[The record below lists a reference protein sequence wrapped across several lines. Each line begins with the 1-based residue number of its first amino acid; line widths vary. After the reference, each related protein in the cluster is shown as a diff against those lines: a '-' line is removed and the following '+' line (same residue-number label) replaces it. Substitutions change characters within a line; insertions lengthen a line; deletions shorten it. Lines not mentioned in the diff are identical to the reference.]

1 MGSTAISTQQAFCS
15 LQKFTP
21 LSYASSCRS
30 LRSRRKWAVP
40 ARCCSPA
47 TDVATAAKENRR
59 ELLKNGDDKLEIC
72 RVLNGM
78 WQTSGGWG
86 RIDRNDA
93 VEAMLNYADDGLSTF
108 DMADH
113 CMNSIF
119 TSPSF

>member
-1 MGSTAISTQQAFCS
+1 MGSTAIYTQQAFCN

-30 LRSRRKWAVP
+30 IRSRRKCAVP
-40 ARCCSPA
+40 IRCCSPSPA
-47 TDVATAAKENRR
+47 AEVATAAKENRR
-59 ELLKNGDDKLEIC
+59 ELLKNGDDNLEIC

-93 VEAMLNYADDGLSTF
+93 VEAMLNYADAGLSTF

-113 CMNSIF
+113 CMN
-119 TSPSF
+119 